1 MLLVVGFSQLV
12 LLINTIG
19 LELNLALVGRA
30 VVTVRLI
37 LNLRCLDVSYKFW
50 DCLLLILEVL
60 IHILIV
66 FIFGALHLNERLVE
80 VDHLRHYR
88 GLDATLELEHRR
100 LVSLG
105 MKHCL
110 LYLVL
115 ILNLHGCLVQ
125 VLGNEH
131 TLVHQRLVAGHHHC

>member
-37 LNLRCLDVSYKFW
+37 LNMRCLDVSYKFW

-66 FIFGALHLNERLVE
+66 FIL
-80 VDHLRHYR
+80 
-88 GLDATLELEHRR
+88 
-100 LVSLG
+100 
-105 MKHCL
+105 
-110 LYLVL
+110 
-115 ILNLHGCLVQ
+115 
-125 VLGNEH
+125 
-131 TLVHQRLVAGHHHC
+131 